1 MRKHCTVDFR
11 VVIIDNCREFTL
23 ENNEL
28 HLEVLIWDLPDLMIA
43 VVNYCQGLLL
53 LFSDIT

>member
-1 MRKHCTVDFR
+1 MSNFW
-11 VVIIDNCREFTL
+11 EFTL

-53 LFSDIT
+53 LFSDII